1 MEINIQAEL
10 EALRMA
16 LQNEMDSYE
25 FYVDIQKKYSNPV
38 TKNLFKFL
46 ADQEHLHIAK
56 IEEFDKELS
65 IHLKDLRTEFQFD
78 TDEVED
84 KAKTIFDL
92 NVESFHKKINDED
105 ELQPYRIAL
114 DVELLGYRYYKNA
127 AEKTTDFNL
136 KKFFT
141 FLMREEQIHHSL
153 IKNTL
158 AYLQDPEH
166 YYAEDE
172 DWLFEG

>member
-1 MEINIQAEL
+1 MEVNIQAEL
-10 EALRMA
+10 DALRLA

-25 FYVDIQKKYSNPV
+25 FYVDIQEKYSNPI
-38 TKNLFKFL
+38 TKNIFKFL
-46 ADQEHLHIAK
+46 AEQEHLHIAK

-65 IHLKDLRTEFQFD
+65 INLKDLRTEFQFN
-78 TDEVED
+78 TDEVEER
-84 KAKTIFDL
+84 AKNLFDL
-92 NVESFHKKINDED
+92 NVGVFNKKVDDED
-105 ELQPYRIAL
+105 VLQPYKIAL
-114 DVELLGYRYYKNA
+114 DVELAGYRYYKNA
-127 AEKTTDFNL
+127 AEKATDFNL

-158 AYLQDPEH
+158 AYLQDPEN
-166 YYAEDE
+166 YYAEAE